1 MTWAAI
7 KSNFLALRNQV
18 EAKVALVIP
27 ARIHP
32 NHLTAFRL
40 GVILL
45 LPVAAYYDISP
56 KAIFWLVVLAGVSDA
71 LDGITARQRHQIT
84 PLGTFLDP
92 IADKLFALVC
102 FLILWQ
108 RHLVATEVVLWML
121 ALEAHLLVI
130 PILSFAYRLVG
141 RKPAERGNERPYL
154 LVRPNF
160 FGKAKMVILISG
172 VSLMFLGQAYLWPMV
187 AYSGKIVIYA
197 GLVVSAMA
205 LILYILDWVHSK
217 Y

>member
-1 MTWAAI
+1 MTWAGF
-7 KSNFLALRNQV
+7 KDTFLNWRNAF
-18 EAKVALVIP
+18 ESRVALVIP

-45 LPVAAYYDISP
+45 LPVGAYYNISTT
-56 KAIFWLVVLAGVSDA
+56 AIFWLVILAGVSDA

-108 RHLVATEVVLWML
+108 RSLVSAELVLWMVG
-121 ALEAHLLVI
+121 LEAHLLVI
-130 PILSFAYRLVG
+130 PILSFAYRLLAS
-141 RKPAERGNERPYL
+141 KPVERPEDRPYII
-154 LVRPNF
+154 RPNF
-160 FGKAKMVILISG
+160 FGKAKMIILISG
-172 VSLMFLGQAYLWPMV
+172 VALMFLGEAYAWPPV
-187 AYSGKIVIYA
+187 IYVGRIVLYA

-205 LILYILDWVHSK
+205 LILYILDWVHNK